1 MTAMKETV
9 NRLVDTHEKE
19 IVKSLIE
26 NGLFVEGQFHFAS
39 NTIKEGV
46 NYLQERLMDNLEIS
60 ELISIN
66 HLREDDSDS
75 FFTVGFSQGDTNLE
89 GDYFYYVKMVGH
101 ENFSSVQAEIDLA
114 NKIYKSIR

>member
-1 MTAMKETV
+1 MTTMKETV
-9 NRLVDTHEKE
+9 NKLFDMHEKE
-19 IVKSLIE
+19 IVKSFIE

-46 NYLQERLMDNLEIS
+46 NYLSERLMDNLEIS
-60 ELISIN
+60 ELVTIN
-66 HLREDDSDS
+66 HLREDNLGSYFS
-75 FFTVGFSQGDTNLE
+75 VGFSKGDANFE

-114 NKIYKSIR
+114 NKIYKSI